1 MRHKY
6 KKTQNLN
13 TGVQKTTIVIRNMLT
28 NLVTNGKM
36 QTTPAKARVLK
47 SEADKFFS
55 RLLRIHARFESAADA
70 KRESI
75 RYVKSMLFTE
85 NAGKKALDEW
95 LPKFQEE
102 GVST

>member
-1 MRHKY
+1 
-6 KKTQNLN
+6 
-13 TGVQKTTIVIRNMLT
+13 
-28 NLVTNGKM
+28 M

-102 GVST
+102 GVSTWFVQNYKLGFRPWDAAEKILVKLI